1 MSEDASLGELGK
13 LAERDPAFASRLL
26 KIVNS
31 STYALRHEIRNV
43 GQAATLI
50 GIRGVRNVGLGLAL
64 TDMVPDTGVAQVL
77 LLNCLRRACAARAIA
92 RVKQVAPPD
101 DAFTLGLFLEI
112 GLLGMAR
119 ENLTAAAELASR
131 PALRRVLFE
140 QLNGHVPHPELG
152 AKLAEDLKLSTEAI
166 DAIRTHHARERPKP
180 ALSALAWVTECVA
193 GAYESVDMAQAR
205 DRAVK
210 SLAGIGIFDRE
221 ATNIVDG
228 LPEAVAEA
236 ARAFQRNVGPQRD
249 LRSLAADAQRS
260 LLGLNVEYERV
271 VQHLEKLVREKE
283 DLMRELTLANE
294 RLAALAATDGLT
306 DLPNKRAFDDT
317 LKREMA
323 RSSRHRVPL
332 SLLVLDVDH
341 FKRVN
346 DTHGHASGDAV
357 LISIA
362 SSLRATLR
370 AGDFAA
376 RYGGE
381 EFVVLLPN
389 CDATGAMIV
398 AERLRA
404 IIAAC
409 SVPIP
414 TGQLSVTTSVGVAA
428 MSHMNETGRELFER
442 ADAAL
447 YLAKGSGRN
456 RVCVSTEPLVR
467 TQQIEAVA

>member
-1 MSEDASLGELGK
+1 MSENASLAELAK

-31 STYALRHEIRNV
+31 STYALRHQIRNV
-43 GQAATLI
+43 NQAATLI

-92 RVKQVAPPD
+92 KAKPVAPPD
-101 DAFTLGLFLEI
+101 DAFTLGLFLEV

-119 ENLTAAAELASR
+119 DDLNAAAELASR

-140 QLNGHVPHPELG
+140 QLHGHVPHPEVGAQLG
-152 AKLAEDLKLSTEAI
+152 EDRKLSPEAI
-166 DAIRTHHARERPKP
+166 EAIRTHHARERPKP
-180 ALSALAWVTECVA
+180 ALSALAGVA
-193 GAYESVDMAQAR
+193 ESVAAAYECVDMAQAR
-205 DRAVK
+205 ERAVK
-210 SLAGIGIFDRE
+210 ALAGIGIFDRE
-221 ATNIVDG
+221 ASAIIDG
-228 LPEAVAEA
+228 IPEAVAEA

-260 LLGLNVEYERV
+260 LVGLNVEYERV
-271 VQHLEKLVREKE
+271 VQHLEQLVSEKE
-283 DLMRELTLANE
+283 ALMRELTLANE
-294 RLAALAATDGLT
+294 QLASLAATDGLT

-323 RSSRHRVPL
+323 RSSRHRVAL
-332 SLLVLDVDH
+332 SLLVFDVDH
-341 FKRVN
+341 FKKVN
-346 DTHGHASGDAV
+346 DTYGHATGDAV
-357 LISIA
+357 LVAIA
-362 SSLRATLR
+362 NCLRATLR

-389 CDATGAMIV
+389 CDATGAVVV
-398 AERLRA
+398 AERLRS
-404 IIAAC
+404 IIAA
-409 SVPIP
+409 SKLATANGP
-414 TGQLSVTTSVGVAA
+414 LAVTTSIGVACMA
-428 MSHMNETGRELFER
+428 HGAETGRELFER

-447 YLAKGSGRN
+447 YRAKGSGRN
-456 RVCVSTEPLVR
+456 RVCVSEQAELVP
-467 TQQIEAVA
+467 TVIEAVA